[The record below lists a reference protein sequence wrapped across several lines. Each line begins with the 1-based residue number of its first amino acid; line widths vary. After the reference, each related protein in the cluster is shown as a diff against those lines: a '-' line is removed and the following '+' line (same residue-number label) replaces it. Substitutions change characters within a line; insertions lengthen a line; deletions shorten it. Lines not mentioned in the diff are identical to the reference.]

1 MKNKELLLVGAG
13 IAALALFM
21 KKGEIPKA
29 NIAGGQAGVGD
40 SPSGSGQAFGIGGG
54 VYTDMS
60 QGFSDKL
67 KEMTEEQRR
76 YIDELLKR
84 TGEELRNKDINV
96 KASGLPAGQGITTRT
111 GETISTGG
119 SLSTMTQAAKDALI
133 GGQNIVTSKSSPNL
147 NAGSNSIK
155 SGLADGSISPTQ
167 NASMYKAALK
177 GTYGS
182 AAQAAAKAVNVKK

>member
-40 SPSGSGQAFGIGGG
+40 SPSGSGQAFSIGGG

-84 TGEELRNKDINV
+84 TGE
-96 KASGLPAGQGITTRT
+96 
-111 GETISTGG
+111 TISVGG

-133 GGQNIVTSKSSPNL
+133 SGQNIVTSKSSPNL

-155 SGLADGSISPTQ
+155 SGLAAGSISPTQ
-167 NASMYKAALK
+167 NAAMYKAALK